1 MLLGGSRVAL
11 GQSDTTHASLG
22 APATWSLIADG
33 SPVEWPSTRALPLD
47 SLRVAAFEALTAL
60 QRQGYYFARIDS
72 HHVDSSRTTPAA
84 RLFVTRGPNVPIG
97 RLRIEGAT
105 ALDSLELL
113 RRMDTRP
120 GRTLDQA
127 RLEADL
133 DDLLVH

>member
-11 GQSDTTHASLG
+11 GQPDTTHTSLVTN

-72 HHVDSSRTTPAA
+72 HRVDTSRTPPAA

-105 ALDSLELL
+105 ALDSLDLL
-113 RRMDTRP
+113 RTA
-120 GRTLDQA
+120 G
-127 RLEADL
+127 
-133 DDLLVH
+133 